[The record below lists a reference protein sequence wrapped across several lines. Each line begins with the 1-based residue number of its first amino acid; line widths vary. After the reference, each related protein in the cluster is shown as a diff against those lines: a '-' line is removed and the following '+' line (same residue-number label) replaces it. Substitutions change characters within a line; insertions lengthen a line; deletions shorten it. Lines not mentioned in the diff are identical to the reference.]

1 MKIVKTFESYNEQS
15 EFFSQ
20 VIDIL
25 KQKSTTPVDINQIIE
40 FYKNQIIDYFDTG
53 KSPENFVSDFLSDL
67 ESGSDGVIGVKFP
80 KNWSGDIKYL

>member
-1 MKIVKTFESYNEQS
+1 MKVIKTFESYNDQS

-25 KQKSTTPVDINQIIE
+25 KRKSATPVDINQIIE
-40 FYKNQIIDYFDTG
+40 FYQNQIIDYFNDG
-53 KSPENFVSDFLSDL
+53 KSPENFVTDFLSDL
-67 ESGSDGVIGVKFP
+67 ETIDDKVVGVKFS